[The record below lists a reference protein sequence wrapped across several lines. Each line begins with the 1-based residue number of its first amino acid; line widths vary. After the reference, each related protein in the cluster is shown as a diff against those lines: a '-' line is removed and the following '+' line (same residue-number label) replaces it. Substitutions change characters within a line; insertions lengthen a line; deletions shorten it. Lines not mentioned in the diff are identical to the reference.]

1 MWARRSFHYSETL
14 ITTTLIYGEYQ
25 NYVSV
30 VFEGLCELFC
40 RAKCGRPNVVFLGD
54 FNACR
59 VNALHDIILC
69 AL

>member
-14 ITTTLIYGEYQ
+14 IATTLVDGEYQ
-25 NYVSV
+25 NYVGV
-30 VFEGLCELFC
+30 VFERLGELFC

-54 FNACR
+54 VDACR
-59 VNALHDIILC
+59 VYALHNIILC